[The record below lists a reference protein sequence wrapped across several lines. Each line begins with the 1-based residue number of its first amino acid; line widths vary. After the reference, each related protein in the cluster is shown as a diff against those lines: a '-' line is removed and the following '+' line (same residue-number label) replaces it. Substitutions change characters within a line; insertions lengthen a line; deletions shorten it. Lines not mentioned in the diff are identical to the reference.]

1 MEESMAKAYILLAE
15 GFEEVEALATAD
27 VLIRAGVKVKLVSV
41 EGTGSV
47 TGSHGIVI
55 EAGARFA
62 SPDSYDTG
70 HFPEA
75 DAVILPGGK
84 LGTDNLGA
92 SRGVSEMIRAYNA
105 AGKYVCAICAAPSVL
120 GTNGILDGHE
130 ATCFPGFETKLG
142 GAKYT
147 DAPVI
152 VSGNVITGRSMGTA
166 IDFGLAIAEKLVGKE
181 AAEKVEF
188 SLHR

>member
-1 MEESMAKAYILLAE
+1 MSKAYILLAE

-27 VLIRAGVKVKLVSV
+27 VLIRSGVEVKLVSV
-41 EGTGSV
+41 SGTGTV
-47 TGSHGIVI
+47 TGSHGIAVG
-55 EAGARFA
+55 ADACFDSPDHYDTARFG
-62 SPDSYDTG
+62 D
-70 HFPEA
+70 A

-92 SRGVSEMIRAYNA
+92 SRAAVEMTGAYNA
-105 AGKYVCAICAAPSVL
+105 AGRYVCAICAAPSVL
-120 GTNGILDGHE
+120 GANGILDGHE

-142 GAKYT
+142 NAKYT
-147 DAPVI
+147 DSPVI

-166 IDFGLAIAEKLVGKE
+166 IDFGLAIAEKLAGRE
-181 AAEKVEF
+181 AAQKTNA